1 MLQREVADRIVARP
15 GTAEYGVLSVLTQ
28 WRADVVRLLAIP
40 PGAFRPPPEV
50 RSALIRLTFRPPAFE
65 LRDAA
70 LFERMVRSMFT
81 QRRKTLANALG
92 RSPMSVVS
100 M

>member
-1 MLQREVADRIVARP
+1 
-15 GTAEYGVLSVLTQ
+15 
-28 WRADVVRLLAIP
+28 
-40 PGAFRPPPEV
+40 V

-92 RSPMSVVS
+92 AFAVERRVDVHRALADAGVDPRRRPETLEVIETARLADIFAAARS
-100 M
+100 